1 MELID
6 CDDCEN
12 IFITGVTGVVG
23 GRILFEIL
31 ATTKAKV
38 YCLVRA
44 EGTEKARIR
53 IANML
58 AVYDPDSILYEQF
71 ESRVIPIIGD
81 ITKPKFGLNPED
93 YYQLVHQIDQVFHV
107 AANVNMVAS
116 YEKLAEV
123 NVQGTSQ
130 VIEFCLTG
138 NIPML
143 HTSSYS
149 VIGNKSL
156 DEEFIFKESDL
167 DIGQSFDYQPYELT
181 KINAEKLVH
190 EAGKRGLKW
199 VIVRLGDV
207 FGDSKTG
214 CYPLQTTTS
223 RGIYYNIVKTIV
235 ETGLFYFT
243 EDYFYVTPVDYA
255 AKASLHLGLN
265 PLAYGQ
271 TFHIVNPDQRYY
283 YEFVNLIIDFG
294 YKVKVVSI
302 DFYLKLFQNNLV
314 SREGKIY
321 SSAFTSLMLFSYFVV
336 GSELPPHCV
345 VIFTGAK
352 IDTSNAQHFLE
363 KAGITCPEVDINL
376 ISTYL
381 NYCIK
386 QGFIPSPNER
396 YSLATINNE
405 QLV

>member
-1 MELID
+1 MEFV
-6 CDDCEN
+6 DCEN

-23 GRILFEIL
+23 GRILYEIL
-31 ATTKAKV
+31 ATTEANV

-44 EGTEKARIR
+44 EDEQKARIR
-53 IANML
+53 IADIL
-58 AVYDPDSILYEQF
+58 AVYDPENILYEQF
-71 ESRVIPIIGD
+71 ESRVTAIVGD
-81 ITKPKFGLNPED
+81 ITKPKFGLKLED
-93 YYQLVHQIDQVFHV
+93 YYQLVQQIEQVFHV

-123 NVQGTSQ
+123 NLQGTSE

-149 VIGNKSL
+149 VVGSKSL
-156 DEEFIFKESDL
+156 DESFLFKESDF
-167 DIGQSFDYQPYELT
+167 DIGQSFQYQPYEMT
-181 KINAEKLVH
+181 KMKAEKLVI

-214 CYPLQTTTS
+214 CYPLNATTS
-223 RGIYYNIVKTIV
+223 RGIYYNIVKTLV

-255 AKASLHLGLN
+255 AKSSLYLAFN
-265 PLAYGQ
+265 PEAYGKA
-271 TFHIVNPDQRYY
+271 FHIVNPDQKYY
-283 YEFVNLIIDFG
+283 YDFVNLMVDFG
-294 YKVKVVSI
+294 YKIKI
-302 DFYLKLFQNNLV
+302 IPFEEYLKLFQNNLV
-314 SREGKIY
+314 LREGKIY
-321 SSAFTSLMLFSYFVV
+321 SSSFTNLMLFSYFLI

-345 VIFTGAK
+345 VIFTGVK
-352 IDTSNAQHFLE
+352 IDTTNAQKFLS
-363 KAGITCPEVDINL
+363 KPGIFCPEVDINL

-386 QGFIPSPNER
+386 QGFIPPPDKQ
-396 YSLATINNE
+396 YPLAVIKN
-405 QLV
+405 

>member
-1 MELID
+1 MMELI
-6 CDDCEN
+6 DCEN

-23 GRILFEIL
+23 GRILYEIL

-44 EGTEKARIR
+44 KDTEKARIR

-81 ITKPKFGLNPED
+81 ITKPKFDLKPED
-93 YYQLVHQIDQVFHV
+93 YYQLAHQIDQVFHV
-107 AANVNMVAS
+107 AANVNIIAS
-116 YEKLAEV
+116 FEKLAEV
-123 NVQGTSQ
+123 NLQGTSE

-149 VIGNKSL
+149 VIGNKCL
-156 DEEFIFKESDL
+156 DEELTFKESDF
-167 DIGQSFDYQPYELT
+167 DIGQSFDYQPYQLT
-181 KINAEKLVH
+181 KMKAEKLVH
-190 EAGKRGLKW
+190 EAGSRGLKW

-214 CYPLQTTTS
+214 CYPLQATTS

-243 EDYFYVTPVDYA
+243 EDFFYVTPVDYA

-265 PLAYGQ
+265 SLAYGQ
-271 TFHIVNPDQRYY
+271 TFHIVNPEQRYY
-283 YEFVNLIIDFG
+283 YDFVNLIIEFG
-294 YKVKVVSI
+294 YKVKLVPI

-314 SREGKIY
+314 QRKGKIY
-321 SSAFTSLMLFSYFVV
+321 SSSFTSLMLFSYFVL
-336 GSELPPHCV
+336 GSDLPPHCV

-352 IDTSNAQHFLE
+352 IDTSNAEKFLK

-386 QGFIPSPNER
+386 QEFIPSPNEQ